1 MIAFALMLFLAC
13 VAAWIVSPSPYVRF
27 AGLLYA
33 ALAASCAV
41 ERQLAGSVALIVCAV
56 APVLLALALMRP
68 GVARFA
74 PAFACIA
81 GLAAAATGIVVLAL
95 APLLIASVAIAVAR
109 RRSMQALAVSLALL
123 AGAAS
128 YLAGSLPAL
137 TAFSSVG
144 LLGAALQTAVEKQ
157 GRRDMGGIGIRRT
170 R

>member
-1 MIAFALMLFLAC
+1 MIAFAFMLFFAC
-13 VAAWIVSPSPYVRF
+13 VAGWIVSPSAYVRF

-33 ALAASCAV
+33 ALAVGCAV
-41 ERQLAGSVALIVCAV
+41 ERHLADSVALIVCAV

-68 GVARFA
+68 GGARFA

-81 GLAAAATGIVVLAL
+81 GLAAAATGIAVLAF
-95 APLLIASVAIAVAR
+95 APLLIASFAIAIAR
-109 RRSMQALAVSLALL
+109 RRSMQALAVSLALV

-137 TAFSSVG
+137 MAFASVG
-144 LLGAALQTAVEKQ
+144 LLGAALQTSVKNQ
-157 GRRDMGGIGIRRT
+157 GGRNMNAAGIRRA

>member
-1 MIAFALMLFLAC
+1 MTAFALMLFFAC
-13 VAAWIVSPSPYVRF
+13 IAVWIVSPSAYVRF
-27 AGLLYA
+27 AAALYA
-33 ALAASCAV
+33 ALAAACAV
-41 ERQLAGSVALIVCAV
+41 EPHLAGSVALIVCAV

-68 GVARFA
+68 GSARFA

-81 GLAAAATGIVVLAL
+81 GLAAAATGIAVLAF

-109 RRSMQALAVSLALL
+109 RRSPQAVAVSLALV

-137 TAFSSVG
+137 VAFSSVG
-144 LLGAALQTAVEKQ
+144 LLGAALQTPVEKQ
-157 GRRDMGGIGIRRT
+157 CRRDLHGIRIRGA